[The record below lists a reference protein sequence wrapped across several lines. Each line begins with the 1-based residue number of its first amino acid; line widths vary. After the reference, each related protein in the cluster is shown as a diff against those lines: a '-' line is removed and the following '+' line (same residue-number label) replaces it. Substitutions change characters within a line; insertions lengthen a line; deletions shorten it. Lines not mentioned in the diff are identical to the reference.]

1 MAKPLRIFTD
11 GSYNWNN
18 HTAGWAYVIV
28 SGDTVLFADCGIV
41 EGVRA
46 SSGTGEHLAVMYA
59 LLALPTQTNVQVVSD
74 LDVIV
79 GVVNGLEFK
88 RKYRQLPNDTHRL
101 QDIIRRLCHTHNV
114 RAEQIKSGRHPYNRY
129 ADTLARRACGLPPK
143 PSRNQIRNKKRRLQH
158 QLDRERR
165 KAVGITR

>member
-1 MAKPLRIFTD
+1 MAKQLRIFTD

-28 SGDTVLFADCGIV
+28 SGDTVLCADCGIV
-41 EGVRA
+41 EGVKA

-59 LLALPTQTNVQVVSD
+59 LLALPTQTNVEVVSD

-79 GVVNGLEFK
+79 GVVNGLEFIRK
-88 RKYRQLPNDTHRL
+88 RHPFKQDTYRI
-101 QDIIRRLCHTHNV
+101 QDVIRRLCHTHNV
-114 RAEQIKSGRHPYNRY
+114 YAQQIKSGKHPYNRY

-143 PSRNQIRNKKRRLQH
+143 ASRSKIRTKKRRLQH

-165 KAVGITR
+165 KTAEATR